1 MLSATSF
8 MIASTP
14 AGMPSDDPLLS
25 AILKAS
31 ASSWLTW
38 ARFWISSVNA
48 PPPTVTSRV
57 KMLVPSAMMLMLE
70 IAAPMLISATDLP
83 GSRS

>member
-1 MLSATSF
+1 MAPSLNAT
-8 MIASTP
+8 
-14 AGMPSDDPLLS
+14 
-25 AILKAS
+25 LKAS

-57 KMLVPSAMMLMLE
+57 KMLVPSVMMLMFE
-70 IAAPMLISATDLP
+70 IAAPMLISATDSP
-83 GSRS
+83 GVSS